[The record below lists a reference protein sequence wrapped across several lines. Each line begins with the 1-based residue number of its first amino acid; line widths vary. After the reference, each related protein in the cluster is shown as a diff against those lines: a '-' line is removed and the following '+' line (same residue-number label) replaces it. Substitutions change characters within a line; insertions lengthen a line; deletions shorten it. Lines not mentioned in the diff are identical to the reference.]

1 MAEDLKKPEGSVVS
15 LKDLYFRY
23 SSEKG
28 NSDVLQD
35 INLSI
40 GEGEFICVLGPSG
53 CGKSTLL
60 KILAGFI
67 KPSSG
72 EALME
77 GEAIDGPDYHKG
89 VVFQNPVL
97 YPWLNVE
104 DNIGFG
110 LKMRKFPKSEI
121 EALTKKHLE
130 LVGLTGYEK
139 YKPYELSG
147 GMKQRVSLA
156 RTLVNKPGLVL
167 MDEPFGALDSLTR
180 ANLQEHLMRIQ
191 ESVQNTVI
199 IITHDIDEAVLLSD
213 RVIMMTNGPEATIG
227 EILEVN
233 LPRPRDRVSLQ
244 SDKEYIRCREAILE
258 FLYKKFAKDHE

>member
-110 LKMRKFPKSEI
+110 LKMRRFPKSEI
-121 EALTKKHLE
+121 
-130 LVGLTGYEK
+130 
-139 YKPYELSG
+139 
-147 GMKQRVSLA
+147 
-156 RTLVNKPGLVL
+156 
-167 MDEPFGALDSLTR
+167 
-180 ANLQEHLMRIQ
+180 
-191 ESVQNTVI
+191 
-199 IITHDIDEAVLLSD
+199 
-213 RVIMMTNGPEATIG
+213 
-227 EILEVN
+227 
-233 LPRPRDRVSLQ
+233 
-244 SDKEYIRCREAILE
+244 
-258 FLYKKFAKDHE
+258 

>member
-15 LKDLYFRY
+15 LEDLYFRY

-77 GEAIDGPDYHKG
+77 GEAID
-89 VVFQNPVL
+89 
-97 YPWLNVE
+97 
-104 DNIGFG
+104 
-110 LKMRKFPKSEI
+110 
-121 EALTKKHLE
+121 
-130 LVGLTGYEK
+130 
-139 YKPYELSG
+139 
-147 GMKQRVSLA
+147 
-156 RTLVNKPGLVL
+156 
-167 MDEPFGALDSLTR
+167 
-180 ANLQEHLMRIQ
+180 
-191 ESVQNTVI
+191 
-199 IITHDIDEAVLLSD
+199 
-213 RVIMMTNGPEATIG
+213 
-227 EILEVN
+227 
-233 LPRPRDRVSLQ
+233 
-244 SDKEYIRCREAILE
+244 
-258 FLYKKFAKDHE
+258 

>member
-1 MAEDLKKPEGSVVS
+1 
-15 LKDLYFRY
+15 
-23 SSEKG
+23 
-28 NSDVLQD
+28 
-35 INLSI
+35 
-40 GEGEFICVLGPSG
+40 
-53 CGKSTLL
+53 
-60 KILAGFI
+60 
-67 KPSSG
+67 
-72 EALME
+72 ME
-77 GEAIDGPDYHKG
+77 GQAIDGPDYHKG

-167 MDEPFGALDSLTR
+167 MDEPFGALDALTR
-180 ANLQEHLMRIQ
+180 ANLQDELMKIMAK
-191 ESVQNTVI
+191 SGCTAVMV
-199 IITHDIDEAVLLSD
+199 THDVDEAVLLSD
-213 RVIMMTNGPEATIG
+213 RVVMMTNGPGATIG
-227 EILEVN
+227 EILEID
-233 LPRPRDRVSLQ
+233 LPRPRARLSLAENPDYNHLRSEVLQ
-244 SDKEYIRCREAILE
+244 
-258 FLYKKFAKDHE
+258 FLYERHAKQAA